1 MLPESLVAARKL
13 LEEITPLQ
21 TDCGLVCGG
30 ACCQTHPGEE
40 TGMLLFPGEAE
51 MYRGEEGFTLVDSP
65 HGTIL
70 VCEGRCNRANRPL
83 ACRMFPLVM
92 LLRPRWRENRD
103 GCGGASGLPAGTA
116 GEKRP
121 FAGFCR
127 GSASG
132 GESACA
138 GQSTGVAFAA
148 FDGHAG
154 RIKGASGAV
163 SREEGT
169 CLRR

>member
-51 MYRGEEGFTLVDSP
+51 MYRGEKGFTLVDSP

-70 VCEGRCNRANRPL
+70 VCEGRCSRANRPL

-92 LLRPRWRENRD
+92 LLRPDGVKSRRMRLRNRSARWHGR
-103 GCGGASGLPAGTA
+103 GKA
-116 GEKRP
+116 P
-121 FAGFCR
+121 FR
-127 GSASG
+127 
-132 GESACA
+132 
-138 GQSTGVAFAA
+138 
-148 FDGHAG
+148 
-154 RIKGASGAV
+154 RIL
-163 SREEGT
+163 SRQCVRRRI
-169 CLRR
+169 CLRRTINRRRICGV

>member
-51 MYRGEEGFTLVDSP
+51 MYR
-65 HGTIL
+65 
-70 VCEGRCNRANRPL
+70 ANRPL

-92 LLRPRWRENRD
+92 LLRPD
-103 GCGGASGLPAGTA
+103 GVKIATDAAAQSVCPLARQG
-116 GEKRP
+116 K
-121 FAGFCR
+121 
-127 GSASG
+127 SALS
-132 GESACA
+132 
-138 GQSTGVAFAA
+138 QDFVAAVRQAA
-148 FDGHAG
+148 NLLAQDDQQAAH
-154 RIKGASGAV
+154 
-163 SREEGT
+163 
-169 CLRR
+169 LRRLTDMQDELKALRAQYRGRKEHV

>member
-92 LLRPRWRENRD
+92 LLRPD
-103 GCGGASGLPAGTA
+103 GVKIATDAAAQAVCPLARQGKSALSQDFVAQDNQQAS
-116 GEKRP
+116 
-121 FAGFCR
+121 
-127 GSASG
+127 
-132 GESACA
+132 
-138 GQSTGVAFAA
+138 
-148 FDGHAG
+148 H
-154 RIKGASGAV
+154 
-163 SREEGT
+163 
-169 CLRR
+169 LRRLTDMQDELKALRAQYRGRKEHV

>member
-21 TDCGLVCGG
+21 TDYGLVCGG

-51 MYRGEEGFTLVDSP
+51 MYRGEKGFTLVDSP

-70 VCEGRCNRANRPL
+70 VCEGRCSRANRPL

-92 LLRPRWRENRD
+92 LLRPD
-103 GCGGASGLPAGTA
+103 GVKIATDAAAQSVCPLARQG
-116 GEKRP
+116 K
-121 FAGFCR
+121 
-127 GSASG
+127 SALS
-132 GESACA
+132 
-138 GQSTGVAFAA
+138 QDFVAAVRQAA
-148 FDGHAG
+148 NLLAQDDQQAAH
-154 RIKGASGAV
+154 
-163 SREEGT
+163 
-169 CLRR
+169 LRRLTDMQDELKALRAQYRGRKEHV

>member
-1 MLPESLVAARKL
+1 MFPESLVAARKL
-13 LEEITPLQ
+13 LEEITTLQ

-70 VCEGRCNRANRPL
+70 VCEGRCSRANRPL

-92 LLRPRWRENRD
+92 LLRPD
-103 GCGGASGLPAGTA
+103 GVKIATDAAAQSVCPLARQG
-116 GEKRP
+116 K
-121 FAGFCR
+121 
-127 GSASG
+127 SALS
-132 GESACA
+132 
-138 GQSTGVAFAA
+138 QDDQQAA
-148 FDGHAG
+148 H
-154 RIKGASGAV
+154 
-163 SREEGT
+163 
-169 CLRR
+169 LRRLTDMQDELKALRAQYRGRKEHV

>member
-1 MLPESLVAARKL
+1 MLPKSLVAARKL

-30 ACCQTHPGEE
+30 ACCQTHPGEDAAVS
-40 TGMLLFPGEAE
+40 G
-51 MYRGEEGFTLVDSP
+51 RGGNVSRRKRLYARGFAARDDS
-65 HGTIL
+65 
-70 VCEGRCNRANRPL
+70 R
-83 ACRMFPLVM
+83 
-92 LLRPRWRENRD
+92 LRGALQPRESSAGVPNVSAGDAPAPRWRENRD
-103 GCGGASGLPAGTA
+103 GCGCAIGLSAGTA

-138 GQSTGVAFAA
+138 GRSAGGAFAA

>member
-1 MLPESLVAARKL
+1 MFPESLVAARKL

-70 VCEGRCNRANRPL
+70 VCEGRCSRANRPL

-92 LLRPRWRENRD
+92 LLRPDGVKIATDAAAQRD
-103 GCGGASGLPAGTA
+103 LP
-116 GEKRP
+116 K
-121 FAGFCR
+121 
-127 GSASG
+127 
-132 GESACA
+132 
-138 GQSTGVAFAA
+138 STP
-148 FDGHAG
+148 
-154 RIKGASGAV
+154 
-163 SREEGT
+163 
-169 CLRR
+169 

>member
-1 MLPESLVAARKL
+1 MFPNRSWRRESCWKRLPRCKRTVGWYAAARAAKR
-13 LEEITPLQ
+13 IRRG
-21 TDCGLVCGG
+21 D
-30 ACCQTHPGEE
+30 
-40 TGMLLFPGEAE
+40 GMLLFPGEAE

-70 VCEGRCNRANRPL
+70 VCEGRCSRANRPL

-92 LLRPRWRENRD
+92 LLRPDGVENRD
-103 GCGGASGLPAGTA
+103 GCGGAIGLSAGTA

-138 GQSTGVAFAA
+138 GRSAGGAFAA

>member
-1 MLPESLVAARKL
+1 MFPESLVAARKL

-65 HGTIL
+65 QGTL
-70 VCEGRCNRANRPL
+70 RPRESS
-83 ACRMFPLVM
+83 AGVPNVSAGDAPA
-92 LLRPRWRENRD
+92 PRWRENRD
-103 GCGGASGLPAGTA
+103 GCGGAIGLSAGTA
-116 GEKRP
+116 GEKRS

-138 GQSTGVAFAA
+138 GRSAGGAFAA

>member
-1 MLPESLVAARKL
+1 MFPESLVAARKL

-51 MYRGEEGFTLVDSP
+51 MYRGEKGFTLVDSP

-70 VCEGRCNRANRPL
+70 VCEGRCDRANRPL

-92 LLRPRWRENRD
+92 LLRPD
-103 GCGGASGLPAGTA
+103 GVKIATDAAAQSVCPLARQGKSDL
-116 GEKRP
+116 
-121 FAGFCR
+121 
-127 GSASG
+127 SQD
-132 GESACA
+132 SACA
-138 GQSTGVAFAA
+138 GRSAGGAFAA

>member
-1 MLPESLVAARKL
+1 MFPESLVAARKL

-70 VCEGRCNRANRPL
+70 VCEGRCDRANRPL

-92 LLRPRWRENRD
+92 LLRPD
-103 GCGGASGLPAGTA
+103 GVKTT

-138 GQSTGVAFAA
+138 GRSAGGAFAA

>member
-1 MLPESLVAARKL
+1 
-13 LEEITPLQ
+13 
-21 TDCGLVCGG
+21 
-30 ACCQTHPGEE
+30 
-40 TGMLLFPGEAE
+40 MLLFPGEAE

-70 VCEGRCNRANRPL
+70 VCEGRCDRANRPL

-92 LLRPRWRENRD
+92 LLRPD
-103 GCGGASGLPAGTA
+103 GVKIATDAAAQSVCPLARQGK
-116 GEKRP
+116 KRP

-138 GQSTGVAFAA
+138 GRSAGGAFAA

>member
-1 MLPESLVAARKL
+1 MFPESLVAARKL

-51 MYRGEEGFTLVDSP
+51 MYRGEEGYARGFAARDDSRLRGTL
-65 HGTIL
+65 
-70 VCEGRCNRANRPL
+70 RPRESS
-83 ACRMFPLVM
+83 AGVPNVSAGDAPA
-92 LLRPRWRENRD
+92 PRWRENRD
-103 GCGGASGLPAGTA
+103 GCGCAIGLSAGTA

-138 GQSTGVAFAA
+138 GRSAGGAFAA

>member
-51 MYRGEEGFTLVDSP
+51 MYRGEKGFTLEDSP

-70 VCEGRCNRANRPL
+70 VCEGRCSRANRPL

-92 LLRPRWRENRD
+92 LLRPD
-103 GCGGASGLPAGTA
+103 GVKIATDAASQD
-116 GEKRP
+116 
-121 FAGFCR
+121 F
-127 GSASG
+127 
-132 GESACA
+132 
-138 GQSTGVAFAA
+138 VAAVRQAA
-148 FDGHAG
+148 NLLAQDDQQAAH
-154 RIKGASGAV
+154 
-163 SREEGT
+163 
-169 CLRR
+169 LRRLTDMQDELKALRAQYRGRKEHV

>member
-51 MYRGEEGFTLVDSP
+51 MYRGEKGFTLVDSP

-70 VCEGRCNRANRPL
+70 VCEGRCSRANRPL

-92 LLRPRWRENRD
+92 LLRPD
-103 GCGGASGLPAGTA
+103 GVKIATDAAAQSVCPLARQG
-116 GEKRP
+116 K
-121 FAGFCR
+121 
-127 GSASG
+127 SALS
-132 GESACA
+132 
-138 GQSTGVAFAA
+138 
-148 FDGHAG
+148 
-154 RIKGASGAV
+154 
-163 SREEGT
+163 
-169 CLRR
+169 

>member
-51 MYRGEEGFTLVDSP
+51 MYRGEKGFTLVDSP

-70 VCEGRCNRANRPL
+70 VCEGWRAE
-83 ACRMFPLVM
+83 CF
-92 LLRPRWRENRD
+92 RW
-103 GCGGASGLPAGTA
+103 
-116 GEKRP
+116 
-121 FAGFCR
+121 
-127 GSASG
+127 
-132 GESACA
+132 
-138 GQSTGVAFAA
+138 
-148 FDGHAG
+148 
-154 RIKGASGAV
+154 
-163 SREEGT
+163 
-169 CLRR
+169 